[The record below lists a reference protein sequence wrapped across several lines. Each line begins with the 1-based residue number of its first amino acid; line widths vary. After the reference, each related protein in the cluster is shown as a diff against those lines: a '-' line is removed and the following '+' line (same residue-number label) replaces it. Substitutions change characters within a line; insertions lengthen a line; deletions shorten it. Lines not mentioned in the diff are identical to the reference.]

1 MRLRKSNKMKKNN
14 GEIERDVIEI
24 VGIAVSV
31 FVLVVLIYSFMNTGN
46 IEDSV
51 FKHSL
56 NPVGIILLTGFLDS
70 FPNLV
75 SSFFVMISAISAGMN
90 IYSAIGFSVVG
101 SLLGS
106 LLGFFI
112 GRKYLFSVVR
122 LIIKKKDVDRV
133 IEGINKYGQAFLL
146 LAAIAPLPYLPMIFG
161 AIGIK
166 WEKFFLWGVIPRICA
181 FLVYGYGFTYLV

>member
-1 MRLRKSNKMKKNN
+1 MKKNN